1 MCHEPHVQENT
12 FYVREHIL
20 LLHEYCAAGDSSGC
34 STDVLYDIHTL
45 YNTLYNTHVTTRV
58 TTHVATHFTTHCPTH
73 VTTHA
78 LLIHTIYYTH
88 AHLTT
93 AMD

>member
-20 LLHEYCAAGDSSGC
+20 LLHDYCAAGDSIGC
-34 STDVLYDIHTL
+34 TDVLYDIHTL